1 MRGIVCRVPGRY
13 SWLGVLLVGLICLLR
28 VSVWVAA
35 SFWGYGSQLPAAP
48 VTPILAT
55 GRDHLLLYAF
65 SYTDPEF
72 LHNLEY
78 FIRNAVI
85 GDTVADHIIIVQ
97 EGPDLEVRQY
107 SSSSK
112 HQQQHDMHRQ
122 QSLDCSVGRTTADA
136 KELASRKAV
145 SRGSQELMVCV
156 MLQCGPAAI
165 QRVPGVQQHLQQQ
178 K

>member
-1 MRGIVCRVPGRY
+1 VSDLAQQQQQVLLMADAAEHRSCRTIRRVPGKY

-28 VSVWVAA
+28 VSAWVAA
-35 SFWGYGSQLPAAP
+35 SFWGYGSQLTVAP

-97 EGPDLEVRQY
+97 EGPDLEVRQ
-107 SSSSK
+107 
-112 HQQQHDMHRQ
+112 
-122 QSLDCSVGRTTADA
+122 
-136 KELASRKAV
+136 
-145 SRGSQELMVCV
+145 
-156 MLQCGPAAI
+156 
-165 QRVPGVQQHLQQQ
+165 LQQQ
-178 K
+178 QQQQTAITA

>member
-1 MRGIVCRVPGRY
+1 
-13 SWLGVLLVGLICLLR
+13 

-48 VTPILAT
+48 ITPILAT

-78 FIRNAVI
+78 FIREAVI

-97 EGPDLEVRQY
+97 EGPDLQVRQY
-107 SSSSK
+107 SSSSSSANQQAQHHV
-112 HQQQHDMHRQ
+112 HQLLQRALQ
-122 QSLDCSVGRTTADA
+122 DA
-136 KELASRKAV
+136 SASRTAKT
-145 SRGSQELMVCV
+145 
-156 MLQCGPAAI
+156 AI
-165 QRVPGVQQHLQQQ
+165 QQLLMMRSAEQQPWWGS
-178 K
+178 